1 MTKSSSIHLTL
12 TESQRKRLRILA
24 ENTGFNTVS
33 SYIRFLAFNPTFEVR
48 FEQIIKLLNEIKDDL
63 KSLYKD
69 RGQSQ

>member
-33 SYIRFLAFNPTFEVR
+33 SYIRFLAFNPMFEVR